1 MDGTLFDDEMTQGD
15 VHQEHKD
22 GEQAEEQTE
31 ITDVEIEER
40 EEKQN
45 EEECSESVVSS
56 YLNFFKHWGC
66 DCFTND
72 NNVPCFTTSESKQAE
87 EQTEITDVEI
97 EERQKKKQNEEECS
111 EKIEQ
116 TTNKKCRLFW
126 KKPKRTVK

>member
-1 MDGTLFDDEMTQGD
+1 MDGTIFDDEMTQGD

-22 GEQAEEQTE
+22 GE
-31 ITDVEIEER
+31 
-40 EEKQN
+40 
-45 EEECSESVVSS
+45 
-56 YLNFFKHWGC
+56 
-66 DCFTND
+66 
-72 NNVPCFTTSESKQAE
+72 QAE